1 MTTRFKHLIFYLL
14 LLMASQAM
22 AASTADQDTI
32 DKLNQLSQQ
41 DGETEEAVEAAPS
54 PTDQQEEG
62 FFDSFMAD
70 EAESEPVDV
79 REQQIKL
86 DRIIVLVEE
95 DLVTERELEKRV
107 AEVKR
112 RLAGQDVNLPSEK
125 NIQRQ
130 VLDRLI
136 LDQIQLQMA
145 KLIGIRIDDITLD
158 RQMADL
164 AKANGMSLPD
174 FREQILAEGLNYPS
188 FREDI
193 RKELSISLLRKR
205 QVDSQVTVTDQE
217 VDDLIASQSEF
228 LNKDVEFRLRH
239 ILISIPEDATPEQV
253 KTAREKANTL
263 LENIRAGEDFAELA
277 ISQSDGQQALNG
289 GDLGW
294 RPLAELP
301 NVFIRSTTLMEPGQV
316 SDVIRSPSGFHIIK
330 VVDKRGGKQ
339 ALIEKT
345 LARHILIKTNALVSD
360 TEAEARLAS
369 LKRRIE
375 GGDSFS
381 TLARA
386 YSEDKGSA
394 IEGGNLGWSTP
405 GAFVPAFEET
415 MNNLEVGQIS
425 EPFKSQFGWHIIE
438 VMDRRKEDSTLKV
451 LKNRARELI
460 SERKREEELRLWLRR
475 IRDEAY
481 VEYLDERYK
490 PDGEG

>member
-1 MTTRFKHLIFYLL
+1 MIIRFRLFISLL
-14 LLMASQAM
+14 LILMSSQMM
-22 AASTADQDTI
+22 AADTADEDTI
-32 DKLNQLSQQ
+32 NKLNSLNQQ
-41 DGETEEAVEAAPS
+41 AEEGAVAEQEDPLKL
-54 PTDQQEEG
+54 EEG
-62 FFDSFMAD
+62 FFGSFI
-70 EAESEPVDV
+70 AEDAEMQPVPEGLV
-79 REQQIKL
+79 KL

-107 AEVKR
+107 QEIKR
-112 RLAGQDVNLPSEK
+112 RLIEQNVSLPSEVS
-125 NIQRQ
+125 IQRQ

-136 LDQIQLQMA
+136 LDQVQLQMA

-158 RQMADL
+158 RQMAEL
-164 AKANGMSLPD
+164 AKTNGMSLQD
-174 FREQILAEGLNYPS
+174 FREKIVSEGLNYPS

-193 RKELSISLLRKR
+193 RKELSITLLRKR
-205 QVDSQVTVTDQE
+205 MVESQITVTDQE
-217 VDDLIASQSEF
+217 VDDLIASQSQS
-228 LNKDVEFRLRH
+228 LNKGVEIQLRH
-239 ILISIPEDATPEQV
+239 ILVSIPEDATPEQV
-253 KTAREKANTL
+253 KTARDKAESVLEK
-263 LENIRAGEDFAELA
+263 IQDGEDFAELA

-301 NVFIRSTTLMEPGQV
+301 NVFVRSTTLMEPGQV
-316 SDVIRSPSGFHIIK
+316 SEVIRSPSGFHIIK
-330 VVDKRGGKQ
+330 LEDKRGGQQ
-339 ALIEKT
+339 ALVEKT

-360 TEAEARLAS
+360 PEAEARLAS

-394 IEGGNLGWSTP
+394 IEGGDLGWATP
-405 GAFVPAFEET
+405 GSFVPAFEET
-415 MNNLEVGQIS
+415 MNNLSVGQIS

-438 VMDRRKEDSTLKV
+438 VLDRRKEDSTLKL

>member
-1 MTTRFKHLIFYLL
+1 MTIRFRLFISLL
-14 LLMASQAM
+14 LILMGHQIM
-22 AASTADQDTI
+22 AANTTDEDAI
-32 DKLNQLSQQ
+32 NKLNR
-41 DGETEEAVEAAPS
+41 ETETAAENEQEN
-54 PTDQQEEG
+54 PTPLEEG
-62 FFDSFMAD
+62 FLGSVIAND
-70 EAESEPVDV
+70 EEMQPVQGGQ
-79 REQQIKL
+79 EKL

-95 DLVTERELEKRV
+95 DLVTEVELEKRV
-107 AEVKR
+107 EEIKR
-112 RLAGQDVNLPSEK
+112 RLVGQNVNLPSEE

-164 AKANGMSLPD
+164 AKANGMSLQD
-174 FREQILAEGLNYPS
+174 FREQIVSEGLNYPN

-193 RKELSISLLRKR
+193 RKELSITLLRKR
-205 QVDSQVTVTDQE
+205 QVDSQITVTDQE
-217 VDDLIASQSEF
+217 VDDLIASQSES
-228 LNKDVEFRLRH
+228 LNKDVEIRLRH

-253 KTAREKANTL
+253 KTARDNAQSL
-263 LENIRAGEDFAELA
+263 LDSIQAGEDFAELA

-316 SDVIRSPSGFHIIK
+316 SEVIRSPSGFHIIK
-330 VVDKRGGKQ
+330 VEDKRGGQQ
-339 ALIEKT
+339 ALVEKT
-345 LARHILIKTNALVSD
+345 LARHILIKTNALIGD
-360 TEAEARLAS
+360 AEAEARLGS

-394 IEGGNLGWSTP
+394 IEGGNLGWATP
-405 GAFVPAFEET
+405 GTFVPAFEET
-415 MNNLEVGQIS
+415 MNKLAVGQIS
-425 EPFKSQFGWHIIE
+425 EPFKSQFGWHIME
-438 VMDRRKEDSTLKV
+438 VLDRRKEDSTLKV

-460 SERKREEELRLWLRR
+460 SERKREEELSLWLRR

>member
-1 MTTRFKHLIFYLL
+1 MTIRFKLLITLL
-14 LLMASQAM
+14 LILISSQLMAAN
-22 AASTADQDTI
+22 TADEDTI
-32 DKLNQLSQQ
+32 NKLNSLNQQ
-41 DGETEEAVEAAPS
+41 TEESTEAEQED
-54 PTDQQEEG
+54 TLKLEEG
-62 FFDSFMAD
+62 FFGNFIAD
-70 EAESEPVDV
+70 DAEMQPVP
-79 REQQIKL
+79 EGQEKL

-95 DLVTERELEKRV
+95 DLVTERELDKRV
-107 AEVKR
+107 LEIKR
-112 RLAGQDVNLPSEK
+112 RLIEQSVNLPSEES
-125 NIQRQ
+125 IQRQ

-174 FREQILAEGLNYPS
+174 FREKIVSEGLNYAN

-193 RKELSISLLRKR
+193 RKELSITLLRKR
-205 QVDSQVTVTDQE
+205 MVESQITVTDQE
-217 VDDLIASQSEF
+217 VDDLIASQSES
-228 LNKDVEFRLRH
+228 LNKGVEIHLRH

-253 KTAREKANTL
+253 KTARDKAESL
-263 LENIRAGEDFAELA
+263 LENIQSGEDFAELA

-301 NVFIRSTTLMEPGQV
+301 NVFVRSTTLMEAGEV
-316 SDVIRSPSGFHIIK
+316 SEVIRSPSGFHILK
-330 VVDKRGGKQ
+330 VEDKRGGQQ
-339 ALIEKT
+339 ALVEKT
-345 LARHILIKTNALVSD
+345 LARHILIKTNALVSNA
-360 TEAEARLAS
+360 EAEARLAS

-394 IEGGNLGWSTP
+394 IDGGNLGWASP
-405 GAFVPAFEET
+405 GSFVPAFEET
-415 MNNLEVGQIS
+415 MNKLEIGQIS
-425 EPFKSQFGWHIIE
+425 EPFKSQFGWHIME
-438 VMDRRKEDSTLKV
+438 VLDRRKEDSTLKV
-451 LKNRARELI
+451 IKNRARELI